1 MKLIAP
7 GVGWSFTNHG
17 LLWTE
22 DGGKDWKDITP
33 RSSLGPVAQIK
44 DVFFLDTRHGWVL
57 FSKWDE
63 PEALFDLA
71 RTDNKGATWSILRVH
86 VDLGN
91 LAADGQIAFA
101 DPIHGWM
108 VLDSAT
114 SSAVHAGSLFLTSDG
129 GRTWRN
135 SPDDPGGQ
143 GPILPVTP
151 KEGWLVGNGQD
162 DDLHVTWDGV
172 KNWQTVSLPAPKEIY
187 PAIYPTADVPV
198 FEDEKHGFVAVTYSG
213 SNGVKSAAV
222 LFATVNGGHSWAAD
236 RVLTNLEEGSQG
248 ERLPSAVADSIWIT
262 ARVSAYQPELTTLSA
277 GSRLRASIA
286 RWSNSA
292 GYSEVYQLSFLT
304 PKQGWIIQDSGH
316 EGAVL
321 MRVGDGNLLSTTDGG
336 ATWTDIT
343 PGPKPRS
350 AEPQDGAPPK

>member
-135 SPDDPGGQ
+135 SPDDPGGKD
-143 GPILPVTP
+143 PF
-151 KEGWLVGNGQD
+151 
-162 DDLHVTWDGV
+162 
-172 KNWQTVSLPAPKEIY
+172 Y
-187 PAIYPTADVPV
+187 
-198 FEDEKHGFVAVTYSG
+198 
-213 SNGVKSAAV
+213 
-222 LFATVNGGHSWAAD
+222 
-236 RVLTNLEEGSQG
+236 R
-248 ERLPSAVADSIWIT
+248 
-262 ARVSAYQPELTTLSA
+262 
-277 GSRLRASIA
+277 SRLRKVGWSATA
-286 RWSNSA
+286 R
-292 GYSEVYQLSFLT
+292 
-304 PKQGWIIQDSGH
+304 
-316 EGAVL
+316 
-321 MRVGDGNLLSTTDGG
+321 TT
-336 ATWTDIT
+336 TFT
-343 PGPKPRS
+343 
-350 AEPQDGAPPK
+350 